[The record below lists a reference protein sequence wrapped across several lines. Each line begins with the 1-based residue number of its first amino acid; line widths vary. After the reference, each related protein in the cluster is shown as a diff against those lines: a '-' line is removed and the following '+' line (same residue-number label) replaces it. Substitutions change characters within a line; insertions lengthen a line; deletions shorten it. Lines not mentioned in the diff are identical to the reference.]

1 MWFSKMTIARNPFP
15 HTSVFL
21 SRKICRRG
29 CGLRD
34 WVGWPDLS
42 MCTSTT
48 PASCEQIIF
57 YACYNYEEWCHT
69 SCKDSFFFVCSIP
82 TFVHPVCGETATSCD
97 LALLHLHV
105 CTWLYVCGWH
115 MYLALSSCTINRIGG
130 NYIGDR
136 GKAALTEAAKSHPV
150 DVSGLGWVHMFTTL
164 TSMHNNNACAQDVSK

>member
-1 MWFSKMTIARNPFP
+1 MWFSKNDHRLKSFSAYFRFY
-15 HTSVFL
+15 L

-34 WVGWPDLS
+34 LEGWPDLS

-48 PASCEQIIF
+48 PASCEQISF

-69 SCKDSFFFVCSIP
+69 TAFLFVCSIP
-82 TFVHPVCGETATSCD
+82 TFVHPVYGETATSCD

-115 MYLALSSCTINRIGG
+115 MYLALSSCTINRIHY

-136 GKAALTEAAKSHPV
+136 GKAALTEAAKTHGV
-150 DVSGLGWVHMFTTL
+150 GVVGLEWVHMCTTL
-164 TSMHNNNACAQDVSK
+164 TSMHNDNACAQDVSK